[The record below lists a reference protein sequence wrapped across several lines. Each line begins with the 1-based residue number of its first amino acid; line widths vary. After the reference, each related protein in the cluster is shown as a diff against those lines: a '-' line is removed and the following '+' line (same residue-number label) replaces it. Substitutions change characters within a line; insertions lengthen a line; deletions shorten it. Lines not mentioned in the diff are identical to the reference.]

1 MADFNCILAGVIRI
15 ITPLI
20 LLIMWHKKTDARLL
34 PAPAALLICF
44 PVFIIAGAIRS
55 GFDRCDFIAFYIQ
68 QGILYG
74 IFEEGVKFLAFRY
87 LLKSY
92 DNRKDAVTYG
102 IGYSAFE
109 SIGGGMAC
117 LNLIGTGKAAP
128 EIFIVNVW
136 YAVEG
141 AIFVIGL
148 TILVFY
154 GVYSNKSIVMLPVAM
169 FLHALGNAAH
179 GIFIKPVSFVINLI
193 LLAGIS
199 YSAFR
204 CWKAMQNPYE
214 DEL

>member
-1 MADFNCILAGVIRI
+1 MTDFMSFLAGMIRI

-20 LLIMWHKKTDARLL
+20 LLILWHKKTDARLL
-34 PAPAALLICF
+34 PAPAALFICF
-44 PVFIIAGAIRS
+44 PVFIIAGALRL
-55 GFDRCDFIAFYIQ
+55 GFDHSDFLAFYIQ
-68 QGILYG
+68 QGIIYG
-74 IFEEGVKFLAFRY
+74 IFEEGVKFLSFRY

-102 IGYSAFE
+102 IGHSAFE

-154 GVYSNKSIVMLPVAM
+154 GVYSNKSIVMMPAAM

-179 GIFIKPVSFVINLI
+179 GIFIKPVSFVINFI

>member
-1 MADFNCILAGVIRI
+1 MADFNCILAGTIRL

-20 LLIMWHKKTDARLL
+20 LLILWHKKTDARLL

-44 PVFIIAGAIRS
+44 PVFIIAGALRS
-55 GFDRCDFIAFYIQ
+55 GFDRSDFLAFYIQ

-74 IFEEGVKFLAFRY
+74 IFEEGVKFLSFRY

-102 IGYSAFE
+102 IGHSAFE
-109 SIGGGMAC
+109 SIGSAMAC
-117 LNLIGTGKAAP
+117 LNLIGTGRAAS
-128 EIFIVNVW
+128 EIFIVNVG

-154 GVYSNKSIVMLPVAM
+154 GVYSDKSIVILPAAM
-169 FLHALGNAAH
+169 FLHAFGNVTH
-179 GIFIKPVSFVINLI
+179 GIFVINLI

-199 YSAFR
+199 YSAYR
-204 CWKAMQNPYE
+204 CWKAMRSPYE
-214 DEL
+214 NQL